1 MFICKRQFFWIWRK
15 KVAKLVSGKRIA
27 HLWYNSSFKNWQLLR
42 TVRSKKVM
50 KFFILAFLA
59 VIAVSSSEGK
69 PKFEFCISSY
79 LLYQNSCFSDRYSVG
94 ISVRILED
102 SWRMFKKFH
111 CQNSDNDQCS
121 IYLMFFNFSGWNFA
135 DDSGIHW
142 EIWYEF
148 LNYLEIFLKNHIV
161 DEISHKDWGAKKSQ
175 SEIFKIESMVEVL
188 M

>member
-1 MFICKRQFFWIWRK
+1 
-15 KVAKLVSGKRIA
+15 
-27 HLWYNSSFKNWQLLR
+27 
-42 TVRSKKVM
+42 
-50 KFFILAFLA
+50 
-59 VIAVSSSEGK
+59 
-69 PKFEFCISSY
+69 
-79 LLYQNSCFSDRYSVG
+79 
-94 ISVRILED
+94 
-102 SWRMFKKFH
+102 MFKKFH